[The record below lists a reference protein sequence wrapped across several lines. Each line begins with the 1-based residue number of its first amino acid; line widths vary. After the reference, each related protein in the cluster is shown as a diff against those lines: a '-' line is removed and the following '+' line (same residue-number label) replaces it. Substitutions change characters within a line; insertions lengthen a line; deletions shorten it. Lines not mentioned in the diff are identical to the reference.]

1 MTALRDRTPTPIT
14 AAQFDLPHDPDAL
27 YIYRGCAIIGRP
39 DGFDVVDASKASPDA
54 EFAELGWGANM
65 YQAMAVA
72 NENVEGV
79 MRLKSR

>member
-1 MTALRDRTPTPIT
+1 MTALCDRIPVPIT

-39 DGFDVVDASKASPDA
+39 EGFDVADATKPSPDA
-54 EFAELGWGANM
+54 EYADLGWGANM

-72 NENVEGV
+72 NENVDGGI
-79 MRLKSR
+79 RLKSR